1 MDMPDPHVPPPEA
14 GSWMK
19 LLMKITGVDGETLA
33 HCPRHDWD
41 NVRAVGEI
49 MICTWLYQ
57 TALYILVSHRIF
69 AAPGQFRIDLV
80 AASMFIATFI
90 LCIDLYMVMRSGWHL
105 SGIQEL
111 HRGGIDISG
120 GQWARFKAGFF
131 LAIRIALS
139 IGLAQLTA
147 IFVSLLIFASD
158 INSRIQDAYLKANAH
173 LVAPA
178 TSLVDAAIRRA
189 TDAVT
194 AETAQANALAKQVET
209 LRQDQVDPSSGDP
222 QSREAQAEVAR
233 LVDQKAKAD
242 DEVSAAETFATNE
255 YGGVKGAPG
264 DSGITGYGLR
274 YRAAME
280 QVTEAKAR
288 AAKTEKDLNAARAR
302 LDGLRSQAPAQSDA
316 IIQRSHDQ
324 LPGYDDALKAENAKL
339 AALKDDLARLTAG
352 REGAIR
358 AAIERAPDHVD
369 ADRGFLA
376 QIRVLERM
384 SEEDT
389 KIALIIILIDVISFG
404 FELAAVLVKVTSYV
418 PTSYAALL
426 ARDAYVRVVKI
437 VDQMTGELRVLEQAP
452 PTAPK
457 EPEILPPDPA
467 SWTKPQ
473 PGMRCPTC
481 SQIVKRGRGRPR
493 KYPPLTIVRNS
504 NEPGDEDPNQA
515 RHRQREVNDLAGN
528 ASCLQWQGRTSLN
541 YPGCRGGGN
550 WSRQSV

>member
-1 MDMPDPHVPPPEA
+1 MENPNDNNNSTPKA
-14 GSWMK
+14 GPWMK
-19 LLMKITGVDGETLA
+19 LLMKIAGVDEETLA
-33 HCPRHDWD
+33 HCPQHDWD

-57 TALYILVSHRIF
+57 TALYVLVGHRTF
-69 AAPGQFRIDLV
+69 AAAGQFRVDLV
-80 AASMFIATFI
+80 LASMFIATFI
-90 LCIDLYMVMRSGWHL
+90 LCIDSYMVMRSGWHL

-111 HRGGIDISG
+111 QRGGLDISG

-139 IGLAQLTA
+139 VGVAQLTA
-147 IFVSLLIFASD
+147 IFVSLVIFASD
-158 INSRIQDAYLKANAH
+158 INTRTQDAYLKANAH

-178 TSLVDAAIRRA
+178 TALVDAAIHRA
-189 TDAVT
+189 TEAVT
-194 AETAQANALAKQVET
+194 AETARVNALAVQVET

-222 QSREAQAEVAR
+222 QVREAQAEVSR
-233 LVDQKAKAD
+233 LVEQKAKAD
-242 DEVSAAETFATNE
+242 DEVRAAETFATNE
-255 YGGVKGAPG
+255 YGGVKASPG
-264 DSGITGYGLR
+264 NSGITGYGLR
-274 YRAAME
+274 YRAAMD
-280 QVTEAKAR
+280 QVNQAKAR
-288 AAKTEKDLNAARAR
+288 AAKIKKDLDAARAR
-302 LDGLRSQAPAQSDA
+302 LDSLHSQAPAQNDA

-324 LPGYDDALKAENAKL
+324 LPGFDGSLKAENAKL

-352 REGAIR
+352 REDAIR
-358 AAIERAPDHVD
+358 AAIERAPDHVE

-426 ARDAYVRVVKI
+426 ARDSYVRVVKI
-437 VDQMTGELRVLEQAP
+437 VDQMTGELRGVEHAP

-467 SWTKPQ
+467 SETKPQ
-473 PGMRCPTC
+473 PGMRCPLC
-481 SQIVKRGRGRPR
+481 SQTVKRKRGRPR
-493 KYPPLTIVRNS
+493 KHPPLTVI
-504 NEPGDEDPNQA
+504 
-515 RHRQREVNDLAGN
+515 
-528 ASCLQWQGRTSLN
+528 T
-541 YPGCRGGGN
+541 GGN
-550 WSRQSV
+550 GQEQPGQRP